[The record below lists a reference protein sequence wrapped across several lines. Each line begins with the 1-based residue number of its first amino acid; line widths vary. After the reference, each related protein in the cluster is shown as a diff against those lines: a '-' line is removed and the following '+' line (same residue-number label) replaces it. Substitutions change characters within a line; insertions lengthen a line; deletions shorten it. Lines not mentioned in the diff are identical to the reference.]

1 MARIKIVDLPADVKI
16 SPEEMK
22 KVFGGAPRTV
32 TLLYPNPLDAISE
45 RGIIDPVD
53 PRSIDIP
60 PVTSDPSALR
70 GINVP
75 PASGV
80 RSSAETWG
88 GT

>member
-22 KVFGGAPRTV
+22 KVFGGAPRKV
-32 TLLYPNPLDAISE
+32 TMYANPFDIASQL
-45 RGIIDPVD
+45 GIIDPID
-53 PRSIDIP
+53 PRGINIP

-70 GINVP
+70 GINIP
-75 PASGV
+75 PAAGE
-80 RSSAETWG
+80 RCAETWG